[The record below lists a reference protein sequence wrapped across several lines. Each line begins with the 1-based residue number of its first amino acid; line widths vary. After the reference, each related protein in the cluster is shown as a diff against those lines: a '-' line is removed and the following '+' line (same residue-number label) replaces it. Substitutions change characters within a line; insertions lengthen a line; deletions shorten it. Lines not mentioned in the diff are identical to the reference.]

1 MLLAISTMS
10 KHAFPHQP
18 RVSCGLVTFPAVH
31 VLLVMLNRPEDLNCI
46 DTTGSHELDAL
57 WKWYDSEPALR
68 CAVITG
74 SGRAFCTGADLKGN

>member
-1 MLLAISTMS
+1 MISTMS
-10 KHAFPHQP
+10 KHKLPQQP
-18 RVSCGLVTFPAVH
+18 PVSRALVTFPTKH
-31 VLLVMLNRPEDLNCI
+31 VLLVTLDRPKDLNCI

-74 SGRAFCTGADLKGN
+74 SGRAFCTGADLKGI